1 MADFCSKEE
10 LLAHMGLFH
19 PEIPLPFSLVRSS
32 AVTLPCPSL
41 GCTLDF
47 TNDHDLRKHID
58 DCHSHSAKKLMLQDT
73 RYCCDFCSYSSKQK
87 GNLKQHLKVK
97 HPGDR
102 YQCMYCEFKV
112 NWKGTYIIHLK
123 ESHTEE
129 MAAQGLGTTEE
140 SNPLLSFNGT
150 IALSCN
156 GAIATT
162 L

>member
-1 MADFCSKEE
+1 M
-10 LLAHMGLFH
+10 
-19 PEIPLPFSLVRSS
+19 
-32 AVTLPCPSL
+32 
-41 GCTLDF
+41 DF
-47 TNDHDLRKHID
+47 TSNHDLRKHID
-58 DCHSHSAKKLMLQDT
+58 NCHSHSAKKLMLQDT
-73 RYCCDFCSYSSKQK
+73 RYCCDFCAYTSKQK

-102 YQCMYCEFKV
+102 YQCMYCQFKV

-123 ESHTEE
+123 ESHAEE
-129 MAAQGLGTTEE
+129 MATQGLGTTEE

-156 GAIATT
+156 GEIATT

>member
-1 MADFCSKEE
+1 MTFSSWAIFKRHNE
-10 LLAHMGLFH
+10 LVHGE
-19 PEIPLPFSLVRSS
+19 PEIL
-32 AVTLPCPSL
+32 
-41 GCTLDF
+41 
-47 TNDHDLRKHID
+47 
-58 DCHSHSAKKLMLQDT
+58 
-73 RYCCDFCSYSSKQK
+73 CCDFCSYSSKQK

-102 YQCMYCEFKV
+102 YQCMYCGFKV

-123 ESHTEE
+123 ESHIEE

-156 GAIATT
+156 GEIATT